1 MSEKSKKLQ
10 IKNSTAEFLIFTSQS
25 GSGAIEVRVEDE
37 TVWLS
42 QKLMAELFEVETH
55 TINEHLKNIYKT
67 EELNE
72 EATIRDFRIV
82 QNENGRTVSRSIKFY
97 NLDAIIAVG
106 FKVNNGRAVQFRQWA
121 ITILRDYSLKGY
133 VLDKER
139 MKNGSFLNE
148 NYYDQLLEEIREIR
162 ASERRFYQKITDIY
176 ATAMDYNPDAP
187 TTKTFFA
194 AVQNK
199 LHYAVHSQTAAELIM
214 NRADSEKEHMGL
226 STWKNAP
233 DGKIIR
239 SDVTVAKNYLTACES
254 KEMNQIV
261 SMYLDYAELQ
271 AKKKIPMTM
280 QDWAEKLNAF
290 LQFNEQEILED
301 SGKVTDEIARAF
313 AESEFEKYRIIQDR
327 EYESDFDRM
336 VREAGENYLV

>member
-72 EATIRDFRIV
+72 EATIRNFRIV
-82 QNENGRTVSRSIKFY
+82 QNENGRAVSRAIKFY
-97 NLDAIIAVG
+97 NLDVIIAVG
-106 FKVNNGRAVQFRQWA
+106 FKVNNTRAVQFRQWA

-301 SGKVTDEIARAF
+301 SGKVTAEIARAF

>member
-1 MSEKSKKLQ
+1 MTESNRSLQ
-10 IKNSTAEFLIFTSQS
+10 MKNSTAEFLIFTSQS
-25 GSGAIEVRVEDE
+25 GSETIEVRVEDE

-42 QKLMAELFEVETH
+42 QKLMAELFEADVK
-55 TINEHLKNIYKT
+55 TINEHLKNIYASG
-67 EELNE
+67 ELKE
-72 EATIRDFRIV
+72 DSTIRNFRIV
-82 QNENGRTVSRSIKFY
+82 QNEGGRNISRNIKFY

-106 FKVNNGRAVQFRQWA
+106 FKVNSDRAVQFRQWA
-121 ITILRDYSLKGY
+121 ISVLRDYSLKGY

-148 NYYDQLLEEIREIR
+148 NYYDQLLSEIREIR

-176 ATAMDYNPDAP
+176 STAMDYNSQSP
-187 TTKTFFA
+187 TTKSFFA
-194 AVQNK
+194 TVQNK
-199 LHYAVHSQTAAELIM
+199 LHFAIHGQTAAELIM

-239 SDVTVAKNYLTACES
+239 SDVVVAKNYLTAEES
-254 KEMNQIV
+254 KELNHIV
-261 SMYLDYAELQ
+261 SMYLDYAEMQ

-280 QDWAEKLNAF
+280 QDWAKKLNAF
-290 LQFNEQEILED
+290 LKFNEQEILED
-301 SGKVTDEIARAF
+301 GGRIAAEIAKSF
-313 AESEFEKYRIIQDR
+313 AESEFEKYRIVQDR

-336 VREAGENYLV
+336 LKESGADYLV

>member
-1 MSEKSKKLQ
+1 MSEKSNKFQ

-25 GSGAIEVRVEDE
+25 GSGTIEVRVENE

-42 QKLMAELFEVETH
+42 QKLMAELFEVEIP

-67 EELNE
+67 KELNE

-82 QNENGRTVSRSIKFY
+82 QNESGRTVSRAIKFY

-106 FKVNNGRAVQFRQWA
+106 FKVNNARAVQFRQWA
-121 ITILRDYSLKGY
+121 ISILRDYSLKGY

-139 MKNGSFLNE
+139 MKNGNFLNE
-148 NYYDQLLEEIREIR
+148 NYYDQLLDEIREIR
-162 ASERRFYQKITDIY
+162 ASERRFYQKLTDIY
-176 ATAMDYNPDAP
+176 ATSMDYNSDAP
-187 TTKTFFA
+187 TTKQFFA

-199 LHYAVHSQTAAELIM
+199 LHYAVHGQTAAELIM
-214 NRADSEKEHMGL
+214 NRAGSEKDHMGL

-239 SDVTVAKNYLTACES
+239 SDVSVAKNYLTAGES

-261 SMYLDYAELQ
+261 SMYLDYAEMQ

-290 LQFNEQEILED
+290 LKFNEQEILKE
-301 SGKVTDEIARAF
+301 SGKVTAEIARAF
-313 AESEFEKYRIIQDR
+313 AESEFEKYRIVQDR

-336 VREAGENYLV
+336 IREAGESYLS